1 MSVSFLLFTVEQR
14 LKSLSLYSLQKM
26 ALKAEIT
33 EEEINEKHI
42 STLRVML
49 LYRYF
54 LGILPV
60 IWKKLSPDVMRSIIP
75 FLITDIYVTRRGRV
89 FLKNMIKKLEFRKF
103 FIRQTE
109 GYDSTI
115 YTYSLCNLFIKKIK
129 KALTFDDRSLD
140 LFVISEK
147 QKKFDKKES
156 IKSQNSYRTQI
167 IDQIPD
173 PDEQFFLIKNEREQ
187 ATLEKKKAN
196 KKGLYKL
203 WKTQLKLA
211 TTGFG
216 KKPVTYQDLL
226 IHIHL

>member
-1 MSVSFLLFTVEQR
+1 MSVSFLLFTVEQCF
-14 LKSLSLYSLQKM
+14 KSLSLCSLQKM
-26 ALKAEIT
+26 ALKAKMT

-54 LGILPV
+54 LGMLPV
-60 IWKKLSPDVMRSIIP
+60 IWKKISPDAMRSIIP
-75 FLITDIYVTRRGRV
+75 FLIKDIYVTRRGRV

-129 KALTFDDRSLD
+129 RALTFDDKSLD

-147 QKKFDKKES
+147 EKKFDKKES
-156 IKSQNSYRTQI
+156 IKSQNNYRTQMI
-167 IDQIPD
+167 YQIED
-173 PDEQFFLIKNEREQ
+173 PDERLFLIKNEREQ
-187 ATLEKKKAN
+187 ATLEKKKEN
-196 KKGLYKL
+196 KKGLYKM
-203 WKTQLKLA
+203 WKSQ
-211 TTGFG
+211 
-216 KKPVTYQDLL
+216 TY
-226 IHIHL
+226 